1 LYELDVDIALAKIS
15 TEGNR
20 AIDVFYL
27 TDADGHKIVE
37 EAALESMRQVM
48 LAVVA

>member
-1 LYELDVDIALAKIS
+1 VALIS

-27 TDADGHKIVE
+27 TKGGRKLNQSAEKSLSSAMISTLDAPP
-37 EAALESMRQVM
+37 S
-48 LAVVA
+48 